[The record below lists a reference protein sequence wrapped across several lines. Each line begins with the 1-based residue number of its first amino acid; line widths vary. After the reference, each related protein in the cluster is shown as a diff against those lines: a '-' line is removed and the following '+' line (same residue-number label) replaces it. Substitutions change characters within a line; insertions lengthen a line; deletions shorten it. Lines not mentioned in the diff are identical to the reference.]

1 MTDRVKHIE
10 LSKKDERYLDKI
22 QRNGSINQQGYP
34 DHYKDKVVVKPWG
47 YEFLIFEN
55 DYVAIWFLMIKK
67 DHSTSMHCH
76 PLKKT
81 SLIVLSGK
89 ALCNTFHHRSF
100 LGAGD
105 AVIIDAAVFHST
117 KALSLD
123 GISVIEVESPP
134 DKLDL
139 VRLEDNYGRESCGYE
154 NCSQMVMDNLERYG
168 HFYFDDG
175 NSNGDKYSRGNRF
188 SIGMETYSSNGEFH
202 ETMAGGP
209 ESVYCVCK
217 GSIDGPNQNT
227 LVKVG
232 EVAKGNYLS
241 RHAGIQIYPETLLM
255 NIAVES

>member
-1 MTDRVKHIE
+1 MTDRIRHIK
-10 LSKKDERYLDKI
+10 LSKKDEQYLGKI
-22 QRNGSINQQGYP
+22 QRNGSIYNQGYP
-34 DHYKDKVVVKPWG
+34 DHYRDKVVVKPWG
-47 YEFLIFEN
+47 HEFLIFEN
-55 DYVAIWFLMIKK
+55 DYVAIWFLRIKK

-89 ALCNTFHHRSF
+89 ALSNTFHHRSF
-100 LGAGD
+100 LSEGD

-154 NCSQMVMDNLERYG
+154 NCSRMAMDNIEEYG

-175 NSNGDKYSRGNRF
+175 NCNGNKY
-188 SIGMETYSSNGEFH
+188 
-202 ETMAGGP
+202 
-209 ESVYCVCK
+209 
-217 GSIDGPNQNT
+217 
-227 LVKVG
+227 
-232 EVAKGNYLS
+232 
-241 RHAGIQIYPETLLM
+241 
-255 NIAVES
+255 